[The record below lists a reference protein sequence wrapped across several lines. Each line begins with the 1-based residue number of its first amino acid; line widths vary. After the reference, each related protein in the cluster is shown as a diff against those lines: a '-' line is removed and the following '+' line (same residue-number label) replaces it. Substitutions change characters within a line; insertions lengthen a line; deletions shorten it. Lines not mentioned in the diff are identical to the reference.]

1 MTSVVIRQPWVK
13 VEGWV
18 LPELP
23 PLITDILLSL
33 DDKYIYFSNWLR
45 VRGGA
50 RIIPEVHAH
59 CRQFSGHAAWLGVL
73 RMSLQCVTRGACKR
87 EGA

>member
-1 MTSVVIRQPWVK
+1 M
-13 VEGWV
+13 

-45 VRGGA
+45 GG
-50 RIIPEVHAH
+50 
-59 CRQFSGHAAWLGVL
+59 CLGVAIAL
-73 RMSLQCVTRGACKR
+73 AGLMASVWGSHP
-87 EGA
+87 

>member
-1 MTSVVIRQPWVK
+1 MEGCSTRHPVAGGDASAPPLVTPSLPSIIQ

-45 VRGGA
+45 GG
-50 RIIPEVHAH
+50 
-59 CRQFSGHAAWLGVL
+59 CLGVAIAL
-73 RMSLQCVTRGACKR
+73 AGLMASVWGSHP
-87 EGA
+87 

>member
-1 MTSVVIRQPWVK
+1 M
-13 VEGWV
+13 

-45 VRGGA
+45 GG
-50 RIIPEVHAH
+50 
-59 CRQFSGHAAWLGVL
+59 CLGVAIAL
-73 RMSLQCVTRGACKR
+73 AGLMTYVWGSHPCSCLIAAVCEASHIQSGLYTFARWAGCSF
-87 EGA
+87 